1 VTAVT
6 AHYMTVNK
14 PQAVVL
20 FELVKG
26 MVTGKA
32 PEIGEVKE
40 VAIRNRRTGRVA
52 TKRRPRE
59 GRT

>member
-1 VTAVT
+1 
-6 AHYMTVNK
+6 
-14 PQAVVL
+14 
-20 FELVKG
+20 

-40 VAIRNRRTGRVA
+40 VPMRNRRTGRVA
-52 TKRRPRE
+52 TKRIQRE